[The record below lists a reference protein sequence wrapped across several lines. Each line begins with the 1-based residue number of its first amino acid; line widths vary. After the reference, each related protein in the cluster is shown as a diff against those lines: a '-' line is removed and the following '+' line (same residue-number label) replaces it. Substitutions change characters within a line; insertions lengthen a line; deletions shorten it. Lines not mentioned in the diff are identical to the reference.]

1 MRTERIVLHFPKE
14 LADKPV
20 IVNLVKNYNLDFNIL
35 KATITPDA
43 EGVMVLE
50 ITGEDESFVKGIEY
64 LKSLGISIQPLSQ
77 DVIWIEEKCVH
88 CGYCVSYCP
97 TKALSRD
104 DDTYLISFDSQK
116 CTACGICVEICPY
129 NAMEM
134 KIFV

>member
-50 ITGEDESFVKGIEY
+50 ITGEDENFIKGIEY

-104 DDTYLISFDSQK
+104 NNTYFISFDSQK